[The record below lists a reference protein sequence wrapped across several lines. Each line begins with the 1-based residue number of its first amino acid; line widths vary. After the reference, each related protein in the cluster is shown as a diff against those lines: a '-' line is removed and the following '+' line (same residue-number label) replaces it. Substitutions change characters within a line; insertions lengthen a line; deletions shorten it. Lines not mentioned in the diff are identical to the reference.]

1 MKHALPFVFAAIC
14 FSLSA
19 KAQDILP
26 RVKSFDKEIDEC
38 PEIRM
43 QVELLPHQ
51 IAVCDF
57 ICAGTVLSTN
67 DGYSASLAVQEVV
80 WGQTPTS
87 NILVRC
93 VDPAEPTGF
102 LLNNKYL
109 VAAYTNNWW
118 PKGTKTHNH
127 FDYVDET
134 ILATFDYNTP
144 TSHPPDNAVFEDFR
158 ILSDWAST
166 LNFDTIATGETN
178 LWENTRTFITNFID
192 LAKIQHDET
201 KVHKLVYDLAEG
213 KKRFASGLPLL
224 FRAYIIKYYWSRF
237 KSWRIPPPKD
247 EEE

>member
-1 MKHALPFVFAAIC
+1 MKHALKFALAVIC

-19 KAQDILP
+19 EAQDILP
-26 RVKSFDKEIDEC
+26 KVKSFDKEICEC
-38 PEIRM
+38 PELRM

-57 ICAGTVLSTN
+57 ICAGIVLSTN

-118 PKGTKTHNH
+118 TRKTHGRV
-127 FDYVDET
+127 DYLTET

-144 TSHPPDNAVFEDFR
+144 TSRPPDNAVFDDFR
-158 ILSDWAST
+158 ILSGRAST
-166 LNFDTIATGETN
+166 LNFDKIVVGGTN
-178 LWENTRTFITNFID
+178 YWENMRTFITNFID
-192 LAKIQHDET
+192 IAKIQRDET
-201 KVHKLVYDLAEG
+201 KVHKVVYDLAFV
-213 KKRFASGLPLL
+213 KFC
-224 FRAYIIKYYWSRF
+224 
-237 KSWRIPPPKD
+237 
-247 EEE
+247 